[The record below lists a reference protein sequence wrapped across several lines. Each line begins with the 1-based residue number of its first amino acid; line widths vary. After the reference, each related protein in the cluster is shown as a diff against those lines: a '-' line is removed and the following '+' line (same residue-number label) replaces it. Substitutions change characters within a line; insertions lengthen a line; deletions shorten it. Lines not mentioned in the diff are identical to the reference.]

1 MKISFSLII
10 ILFFCTSCILP
21 KQPNHIIIEST
32 RRHESTEF
40 EVVKLKTRDLT
51 SLRGNTRPSFGPRK
65 KASKN
70 LLFAAVDETV
80 QVQFA
85 DRLQEV
91 YRSQSE
97 VRLED
102 VSWWR
107 FAPLMMDLYDTVAK
121 IPYNNLSAKA
131 LAEAVEFLEAEGKP
145 FDIILLT
152 HGIPN
157 HITSSAG
164 YDLISYK
171 DIAALPALKHLDM
184 VFMQGCFSE
193 TLAPDWIEL
202 GAKTVLSYEGWNRN
216 FFYVDFFLPAYKKQG
231 SAVKAFESVNKSIE
245 GDMKKSLLYKKILE
259 ELEMSFEEYFEIS
272 PSPILDTTSL

>member
-1 MKISFSLII
+1 MKIALYLIPF
-10 ILFFCTSCILP
+10 LLFCTGCLLP

-32 RRHESTEF
+32 KWHESQEF

-65 KASKN
+65 KAPKN

-80 QVQFA
+80 QGQFA
-85 DRLQEV
+85 ERLQEV
-91 YRSQSE
+91 YRTQDE
-97 VRLED
+97 IRLED

-121 IPYNNLSAKA
+121 IPYDNLSAKS
-131 LAEAVEFLEAEGKP
+131 LADAIEFLEAEGKP

-157 HITSSAG
+157 HITSSGG

-171 DIAALPALKHLDM
+171 DIAALPALKQLDM

-193 TLAPDWIEL
+193 TLAPDWIKL

-216 FFYVDFFLPAYKKQG
+216 FFYIDFFLPAYKKQG
-231 SAVKAFESVNKSIE
+231 SAAKAFDSVNKSIQE
-245 GDMKKSLLYKKILE
+245 DMTKSLLYKKILE
-259 ELEMSFEEYFEIS
+259 ELQMSFEEYFAIS
-272 PSPILDTTSL
+272 PSPILDTTSF